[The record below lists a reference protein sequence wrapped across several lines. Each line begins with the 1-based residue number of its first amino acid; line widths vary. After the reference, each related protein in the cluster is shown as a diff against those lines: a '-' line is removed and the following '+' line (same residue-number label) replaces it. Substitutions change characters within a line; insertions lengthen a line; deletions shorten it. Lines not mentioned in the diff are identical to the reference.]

1 MFRTQVYLTQKE
13 RQELAALAVK
23 TGRRQS
29 VLIREAVDRLI
40 EGSAAGRRKGVLD
53 RAAGMWRGRKDLP
66 DFRAVRAEWD
76 RGGCG
81 R

>member
-13 RQELAALAVK
+13 RRELAALAVK
-23 TGRRQS
+23 TGRKQS

-40 EGSAAGRRKGVLD
+40 EHSAAGRRQAALD
-53 RAAGMWRGRKDLP
+53 RVAGMWRGRKDLP
-66 DFRAVRAEWD
+66 DFRALRAEWD
-76 RGGCG
+76 R

>member
-13 RQELAALAVK
+13 RRELAALAVK

-29 VLIREAVDRLI
+29 VLIREAVDQLI
-40 EGSAAGRRKGVLD
+40 ERSTATRRRIVLQ
-53 RAAGMWRGRKDLP
+53 RAAGMWRERDDLP
-66 DFRAVRAEWD
+66 DFRALRSEWD
-76 RGGCG
+76 R